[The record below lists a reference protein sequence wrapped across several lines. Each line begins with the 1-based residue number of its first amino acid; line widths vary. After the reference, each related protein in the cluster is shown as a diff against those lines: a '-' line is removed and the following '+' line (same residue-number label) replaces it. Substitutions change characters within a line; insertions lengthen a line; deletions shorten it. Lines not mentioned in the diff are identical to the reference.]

1 MQIKYKPTGIVFD
14 LPETNVREL
23 MRKDKGNYEVLDKKF
38 VPDEEPI
45 IEETTTYN
53 QVVVEEQV
61 ETPKTKPKAK
71 KKVEE

>member
-1 MQIKYKPTGIVFD
+1 MK
-14 LPETNVREL
+14 N
-23 MRKDKGNYEVLDKKF
+23 RKDKGNYEVLDKKF

-53 QVVVEEQV
+53 QVVVEEKV

>member
-53 QVVVEEQV
+53 QVVVEV
-61 ETPKTKPKAK
+61 EAPKVKPKAK

>member
-1 MQIKYKPTGIVFD
+1 MKIKYKPTGIVFD
-14 LPETNVREL
+14 LPEKNVREL

-38 VPDEEPI
+38 VPDEEPV

-53 QVVVEEQV
+53 QVVVEEA
-61 ETPKTKPKAK
+61 TKTKPKAK

>member
-1 MQIKYKPTGIVFD
+1 MKIKYKPTGIVFD
-14 LPETNVREL
+14 LPEKNVREL

-53 QVVVEEQV
+53 QVVVEEKV
-61 ETPKTKPKAK
+61 EAPKVKPKAK

>member
-23 MRKDKGNYEVLDKKF
+23 MKKDKGNYEVLDKKF

-53 QVVVEEQV
+53 QVVVEV
-61 ETPKTKPKAK
+61 EAPKVKPKAK

>member
-23 MRKDKGNYEVLDKKF
+23 MKKDKGNYEVLDKKF

-53 QVVVEEQV
+53 QVVVEEKV
-61 ETPKTKPKAK
+61 EAPRTKPKAK

>member
-38 VPDEEPI
+38 VPDEEPV

-53 QVVVEEQV
+53 QVVVEEKV

>member
-1 MQIKYKPTGIVFD
+1 MQIKYKPTGIIFD

-53 QVVVEEQV
+53 QVVIEEQV
-61 ETPKTKPKAK
+61 EASKTKPKAK

>member
-14 LPETNVREL
+14 LPESNVREL

-53 QVVVEEQV
+53 QVVVEEKV
-61 ETPKTKPKAK
+61 EAPKVKPKAK

>member
-23 MRKDKGNYEVLDKKF
+23 MKKDKGNYEVLDKKF

-53 QVVVEEQV
+53 QVVVEEKV